1 MYIIVKQL
9 SNAKPTK
16 NRHKLNCQKLLT
28 NAVETPAKKPI
39 ILQPAKAGILP

>member
-16 NRHKLNCQKLLT
+16 KRHIINCQKLYV
-28 NAVETPAKKPI
+28 NAVEIPATHPT
-39 ILQPAKAGILP
+39 ILHPTSAGILP